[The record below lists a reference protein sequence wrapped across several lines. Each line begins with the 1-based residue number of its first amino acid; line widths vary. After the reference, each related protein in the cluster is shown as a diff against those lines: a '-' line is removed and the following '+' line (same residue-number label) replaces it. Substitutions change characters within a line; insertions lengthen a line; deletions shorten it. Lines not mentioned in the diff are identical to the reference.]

1 MICRATAADGD
12 TLLRLIRG
20 LADYEHLDPPDDAAA
35 ERFKRDL
42 AEGTRFEALLVERDG
57 EAIGYALYFD
67 NYSTFRALPVL
78 YMEDLF
84 VVPEARGSGAG
95 FALFRAVVEAAIRR
109 GCCEVAWNVLDWNK
123 PSIDFYERAGAVFEK
138 QWLQYTLSRE
148 SMERV
153 LEASSEPK
161 GSADGGGS

>member
-1 MICRATAADGD
+1 MSSVTIRRATAADGD

-35 ERFKRDL
+35 ERLKRDL
-42 AEGTRFEALLVERDG
+42 AEGARFEALLAERNGD
-57 EAIGYALYFD
+57 AIGYALYFD

-84 VVPEARGSGAG
+84 VVPAARGTGAG
-95 FALFRAVVEAAIRR
+95 FALLRAVIEAAVRR
-109 GCCEVAWNVLDWNK
+109 GCCELEWNVLDWNR

-138 QWLQYTLSRE
+138 QWLQYTLDRA
-148 SMERV
+148 SMER
-153 LEASSEPK
+153 LIA
-161 GSADGGGS
+161 G